1 MLFGSFLPEFQM
13 NILRYITAIMLAAA
27 LGACGGGPNDPGVG
41 GVTRGEADA
50 LNDAAAMLDD
60 QSITPSLTNDTT
72 EVPEPPQPE

>member
-1 MLFGSFLPEFQM
+1 M
-13 NILRYITAIMLAAA
+13 NIARHITAIALAAV
-27 LGACGGGPNDPGVG
+27 LVACGGGPNDPGVG

-72 EVPEPPQPE
+72 EAPEPPRPE